1 MCWDKEEDS
10 SPQGE
15 GFLFLHQPHPDDGSR
30 AFCVHVRSEVRSA
43 DMCEE
48 KLVFGVFEEA

>member
-15 GFLFLHQPHPDDGSR
+15 GFLFLHQPHPDGGSR
-30 AFCVHVRSEVRSA
+30 TFCVHVRSEVRSA

-48 KLVFGVFEEA
+48 KLVFGVLEEA